1 MIPRDQLHRFVPAA
15 GAPQMNCVPSEVR
28 GATKEFLHPGQ
39 MCVSSE
45 PCTVTTIAGSCVVVC
60 LWDPILRNGGVTH
73 YILAQWDGTGQPS
86 SRYGDIAI
94 ELLVNKMA
102 ALGSYR
108 HKLQA
113 HVFGGACMFESLRA
127 RKQSLSGMNI
137 EIALKLLAKY
147 NIKILTQQVG
157 GRKGRKVV
165 FQTFDGSFTVK
176 EV

>member
-1 MIPRDQLHRFVPAA
+1 
-15 GAPQMNCVPSEVR
+15 
-28 GATKEFLHPGQ
+28 
-39 MCVSSE
+39 
-45 PCTVTTIAGSCVVVC
+45 
-60 LWDPILRNGGVTH
+60 
-73 YILAQWDGTGQPS
+73 
-86 SRYGDIAI
+86 
-94 ELLVNKMA
+94 
-102 ALGSYR
+102 
-108 HKLQA
+108 
-113 HVFGGACMFESLRA
+113 MFESLRA